1 LIREDRLVVNPSKIL
16 VVSLIVFAAFTITLI
31 SPSASAQTGAK
42 ITGFEKT
49 TLVEFTNNDTVEI
62 NTVRMWLGKD
72 AGDFKSFKTE
82 KGWTGTKTAQGLL
95 VFTTAQP
102 LGPGESVK
110 FGIKTEVASPGI
122 NWRTVDTGGNEIT
135 TGKTTIDQSP
145 PPVQETTTTPTEQT
159 KTVSFDNA
167 KFRIIPESPKNGDEI
182 RIVGEGFPPNV
193 SLDFF
198 IDSEKLED
206 FQTDNSGGILGKA
219 KIPITK
225 ESDRVELSL
234 ADSQG
239 NKKTISI
246 RIQHAE
252 NVIVE
257 KAVHLTVTQ
266 ATEIVGPGDTAKAS
280 GTAKP
285 GSTVAIT
292 ARDTSGTKIYE
303 VAVPVD
309 TQGNWSH
316 EVIIPPDAPLGSR
329 TVEFSNG
336 QDVITKTMSISITK
350 SIRLT
355 PSAIKY
361 NPGDTILVNGTAAA
375 GKPVEVIIKDPIG
388 KEIFSDILQIDESG
402 AVAFDYPTQQSSTK
416 GTYVIIASQEQ
427 ETEIL
432 RVGLGVAPIEQIVAK
447 FDKLNY
453 ATSDEAH
460 LTIQG
465 PAKATLLLSIID
477 PSDKEKF
484 TDSIT
489 MGLDGRNDY
498 YINLKDYKSGV
509 YSAVLQY
516 LGTETNVVFAVGLQR
531 GSGEITMQATKQ
543 TYLLGDGILILG
555 SSKPNMLLTL
565 EMSSPAGKVIK
576 HKDVFTDKEGKFK
589 DETFRVPIDAEQG
602 VWIVRASSGPNYAEA
617 KIVVAG
623 TVDQSFVI
631 KVDKASYV
639 AGDYMKIS
647 GTGGG
652 KTQTASATITDPKDA
667 KVTDLS
673 TFSTSVGS
681 FQLTWIVPTGL
692 ESGTYKVKA
701 TIGNDVAETTFTIQ

>member
-1 LIREDRLVVNPSKIL
+1 MFIREDRSIVSPATFLIFSLVA
-16 VVSLIVFAAFTITLI
+16 FAAFTVFIFPDAL
-31 SPSASAQTGAK
+31 AQTGAK
-42 ITGFEKT
+42 STGFEKT
-49 TLVEFTNNDTVEI
+49 TLIEFTNNDTVEI

-95 VFTTAQP
+95 VFTTSQP

-122 NWRTVDTGGNEIT
+122 NWRTMDTSGNEIT
-135 TGKTTIDQSP
+135 TGKTAINQEAPPEQVPTP
-145 PPVQETTTTPTEQT
+145 PPEQP
-159 KTVSFDNA
+159 KTANFENA

-182 RIVGEGFPPNV
+182 RIIGEGFPPNIT
-193 SLDFF
+193 LDFF
-198 IDSEKLED
+198 IDNEKLED
-206 FQTDNSGGILGKA
+206 FQSDNSGGVLGKT
-219 KIPITK
+219 KIPVTK
-225 ESDRVELSL
+225 ESDRVDLSL
-234 ADSQG
+234 ADAQG

-252 NVIVE
+252 SVIAE
-257 KAVHLTVTQ
+257 KVVHLTVTQ
-266 ATEIVGPGDTAKAS
+266 ATEIVGPGDTARVS

-309 TQGNWSH
+309 SQGNWSH
-316 EVIIPPDAPLGSR
+316 ETVIPPDAPLGSR
-329 TVEFSNG
+329 MVEFSNG
-336 QDVITKTMSISITK
+336 QDVITKTLSISITK

-361 NPGDTILVNGTAAA
+361 NPGETILVNGTAAA

-402 AVAFDYPTQQSSTK
+402 TVTFDYPTQQSSTK
-416 GTYVIIASQEQ
+416 GTYVIIATQEQ

-432 RVGLGVAPIEQIVAK
+432 RIGLGVAPIEQIVAK

-453 ATSDEAH
+453 ATSDEAR

-465 PAKATLLLSIID
+465 PAKSTILLSIID

-489 MGLDGRNDY
+489 MGLDGRKDY
-498 YINLKDYKSGV
+498 YISLKDYKSGV

-531 GSGEITMQATKQ
+531 GSGEIAMQATKQ
-543 TYLLGDGILILG
+543 TYLLGEGILVLG
-555 SSKPNMLLTL
+555 SSKPNVLLTL
-565 EMSSPAGKVIK
+565 EMSDPAGKIIK

-589 DETFRVPIDAEQG
+589 DETFRVPADAEQG
-602 VWIVRASSGPNYAEA
+602 IWIIRASSGPNYAEA

-623 TVDQSFVI
+623 TIDQSFVI
-631 KVDKASYV
+631 KVDKSTPYS
-639 AGDYMKIS
+639 AGDYMKIT

-652 KTQTASATITDPKDA
+652 KTQTASATIMDPKDA

-673 TFSTSVGS
+673 TFSTNVGS
-681 FQLTWIVPTGL
+681 FQITWIVPTGL
-692 ESGTYKVKA
+692 ESGTYKIKA
-701 TIGNDVAETTFTIQ
+701 TIGNEVAEATFTIQ